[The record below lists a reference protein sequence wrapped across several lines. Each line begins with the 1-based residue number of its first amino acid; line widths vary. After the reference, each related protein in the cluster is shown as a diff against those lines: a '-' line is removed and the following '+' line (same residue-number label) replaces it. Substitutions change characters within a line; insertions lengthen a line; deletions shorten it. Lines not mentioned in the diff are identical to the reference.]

1 MFRYKQ
7 KRIKLYNALLLSGML
22 LLGITG
28 CKPLPVQVSATGFYF
43 DTFISVTIYDAENEE
58 RGNEL
63 SEGCMSLAEHYEN
76 LYSKS
81 IPTSD
86 ISRINAH
93 PGEYVTVDPDTI
105 TLLQTAC
112 EYASLSDG
120 AIDPSIGAVSSLW
133 DFHETTDPAIPP
145 DDVLSEA
152 LTHVDYRKI
161 SIKDQ
166 QVMLTEKGMALDL
179 GFIAKGYIADRIK
192 EYLSGEGVKSAIIS
206 LGGNILA
213 LGEKPDG
220 SPFHVGIQKPF
231 ADTGTALLTIEDSDR
246 SVVSSGNYERYFEVD
261 GVLYH
266 HILSTEN
273 GYPVNSGLSQVTIL
287 SDDSVTG
294 DALSTLCFIL
304 GYEKATTLL
313 ENYPDVQA
321 IFVLDDGSVVS
332 YNY

>member
-1 MFRYKQ
+1 MVVDGIESYRRFE
-7 KRIKLYNALLLSGML
+7 LNENANGAQSIFFQFAMRHGN
-22 LLGITG
+22 
-28 CKPLPVQVSATGFYF
+28 
-43 DTFISVTIYDAENEE
+43 TI
-58 RGNEL
+58 
-63 SEGCMSLAEHYEN
+63 
-76 LYSKS
+76 
-81 IPTSD
+81 
-86 ISRINAH
+86 
-93 PGEYVTVDPDTI
+93 
-105 TLLQTAC
+105 
-112 EYASLSDG
+112 
-120 AIDPSIGAVSSLW
+120 
-133 DFHETTDPAIPP
+133 
-145 DDVLSEA
+145 
-152 LTHVDYRKI
+152 
-161 SIKDQ
+161 
-166 QVMLTEKGMALDL
+166 
-179 GFIAKGYIADRIK
+179 
-192 EYLSGEGVKSAIIS
+192 
-206 LGGNILA
+206 
-213 LGEKPDG
+213 
-220 SPFHVGIQKPF
+220 